1 MCSGAVNEPLGS
13 EQAQASG
20 PLPAAPVRARWAPPR
35 APVERR
41 DPPLPE
47 PAAVAAAPA
56 RASWRSLFDG
66 SRWIALRVT
75 TDALMLA
82 LGCAVAI
89 ALTAGRVTPWPL
101 AVFPVLTLL
110 TLDCGGRYR
119 QRMRDAV
126 LDRAAP
132 GTGAISVS
140 AMAVFGLMLALGSDP
155 AAVGPLVVWTWVVS
169 LLFVTATATALIVT
183 QRSLRRRGGVQR
195 PALIIGADATATS
208 MAARLRRLPEYGL
221 CPIGFLDA
229 VRPRVHPRDAPPVL
243 GDLDDLEAVVAQHG
257 VRDVI
262 VCFPEVSHQAAL
274 ALLARCDALGLDTR
288 LVPRLS
294 AAVNARAHLEYLG
307 VQPLLNVRAVDREC
321 WRFSLKHALDRAV
334 CAVALALLAPLL
346 LVVAALVRLSSPGPV
361 LFRQLRIGRDGQI
374 FELLKF
380 RTMRLADDTAIRP
393 VYPELVPRGLGPG
406 GIEGADRRTRVGR
419 VLRCTSL
426 DELPQLVNVLRGEMS
441 IVGPRPER
449 PEYAELFAREVDR
462 YGERQRVRAGIT
474 GWAQV
479 HGLRGQTPLSER
491 VELDNFYIE
500 HWSLAL
506 DVKIMLLT
514 LPALLRG
521 S

>member
-1 MCSGAVNEPLGS
+1 
-13 EQAQASG
+13 
-20 PLPAAPVRARWAPPR
+20 
-35 APVERR
+35 
-41 DPPLPE
+41 
-47 PAAVAAAPA
+47 
-56 RASWRSLFDG
+56 
-66 SRWIALRVT
+66 
-75 TDALMLA
+75 MLA
-82 LGCAVAI
+82 LGCAIAI
-89 ALTAGRVTPWPL
+89 ELTVGRPAPWALALFPALTLV
-101 AVFPVLTLL
+101 

-119 QRMRDAV
+119 RRMHDAV
-126 LDRAAP
+126 LDRTAP
-132 GTGAISVS
+132 GAGAISVG

-169 LLFVTATATALIVT
+169 LLCVTATATALIVL
-183 QRSLRRRGGVQR
+183 QRSLRRRGDAQR
-195 PALIIGADATATS
+195 PALIIGADATAAAL
-208 MAARLRRLPEYGL
+208 AARLRRLPEYGL
-221 CPIGFLDA
+221 RPIGFLDVA
-229 VRPRVHPRDAPPVL
+229 GRRVQPRDVPPVL

-262 VCFPEVSHQAAL
+262 VCFPAVSHHAML
-274 ALLARCDALGLDTR
+274 GLLARCDALGLETR

-294 AAVNARAHLEYLG
+294 AAVNAHARLEYLG
-307 VQPLLNVRAVDREC
+307 VQPLLSVRVVDREGWRFLVKHAVDRAV
-321 WRFSLKHALDRAV
+321 SAL
-334 CAVALALLAPLL
+334 ALALLAPLL
-346 LVVAALVRLSSPGPV
+346 LVLTGLVRLSSPGPI

-380 RTMRLADDTAIRP
+380 RTMRLADDTATRP

-419 VLRCTSL
+419 VLRGTSL

-449 PEYAELFAREVDR
+449 PEFAELFVREVDR

-506 DVKIMLLT
+506 DVKIVLLT